1 MTSMLNWRDTQ
12 ARLDL
17 TGWDN
22 RARGRLARQALS
34 YRHRRLICMDIVL
47 IIVASVVFI
56 AGVAAGAVLIL
67 VAHAIRRE
75 EREFSLIGRAP
86 DPAVRGARVILGVR
100 TARDRA
106 SKDLQRDS
114 WLNNAWQSTNSE
126 IGDSYRLMG
135 PPPSDEISGIE
146 NEQPESR

>member
-1 MTSMLNWRDTQ
+1 
-12 ARLDL
+12 
-17 TGWDN
+17 
-22 RARGRLARQALS
+22 
-34 YRHRRLICMDIVL
+34 MDIVL

-75 EREFSLIGRAP
+75 EREFSLIGRAS
-86 DPAVRGARVILGVR
+86 DPAVRGARRIMGVR

-106 SKDLQRDS
+106 TKDLQRDS
-114 WLNNAWQSTNSE
+114 WLSNAWQSTNSE

-135 PPPSDEISGIE
+135 PPPPAEIPGIE